1 MMKSMGSLLQYYRK
15 KNGYT
20 QADLAAKMSE
30 YGYPIK
36 HGAISTW
43 EKETAIPNANQF
55 LVLCQILNITDIYN
69 TFIDECRNIPLRL
82 MGVSAGLGEYVDDD
96 VVEKYVMTNNLLADY
111 ALRINGDS
119 MEPFIW
125 DNDIVLV
132 HKTEILNN
140 GDVGIFYLDGEQ
152 YCKRLQNNHLVSDN
166 TKYKPIDISNTDC
179 FKILGKVI
187 SKYYGK

>member
-1 MMKSMGSLLQYYRK
+1 
-15 KNGYT
+15 
-20 QADLAAKMSE
+20 
-30 YGYPIK
+30 
-36 HGAISTW
+36 
-43 EKETAIPNANQF
+43 
-55 LVLCQILNITDIYN
+55 
-69 TFIDECRNIPLRL
+69 